1 MCAATRSW
9 DAGRNGG
16 QPCNPDLAFSARPR
30 KKGPAMTA
38 AFVENG
44 QSSDGCAWD
53 YLLQTWRELDV
64 PEGWRAEITS
74 RGNARED
81 RTKKYRAYARAGVPM
96 YLLIDRFDTRGPM
109 VTLFTEP
116 NEDGTYKH
124 TDAVPF
130 GKPMVVPS
138 PFDVRL
144 PTDEFPGPAV

>member
-1 MCAATRSW
+1 MVAARFLCAATRSW
-9 DAGRNGG
+9 DAGRKLEGTADSG
-16 QPCNPDLAFSARPR
+16 ESPDLASSARPW

-44 QSSDGCAWD
+44 PASDG
-53 YLLQTWRELDV
+53 
-64 PEGWRAEITS
+64 RALVVEITP

-109 VTLFTEP
+109 ATLFTEP
-116 NEDGTYKH
+116 NEDGTFKH

-130 GKPMVVPS
+130 GKPLALPS
-138 PFDVRL
+138 PFDVQL
-144 PTDEFPGPAV
+144 MTGEFPGSAV